1 MEKKGKKQS
10 KAPLPQPEQ
19 EQLRESEEE
28 LTHLLNQLHIPPA
41 VALNDISLDTQDMSQ
56 QLNFCKR
63 VLNNMRKNGELSYTQ
78 LTRNGKVY
86 YLKQEV
92 AGTLKK
98 NIVEGKNSPLRKNG
112 PKCISTFMGM
122 FSMCP
127 FDTAEL
133 LKTLMF
139 A

>member
-1 MEKKGKKQS
+1 MEKKEPKQP

-19 EQLRESEEE
+19 EPLPESEEE
-28 LTHLLNQLHIPPA
+28 LTHLLNQLHIPPG
-41 VALNDISLDTQDMSQ
+41 VALNDIFLDTQDMSQ

-92 AGTLKK
+92 AATLKK
-98 NIVEGKNSPLRKNG
+98 NSSPSL
-112 PKCISTFMGM
+112 IS
-122 FSMCP
+122 FS
-127 FDTAEL
+127 
-133 LKTLMF
+133 KKRV
-139 A
+139 